1 MVDPLKRGD
10 NKMEGQY
17 QRRRFIKYFSSL
29 LAFGAGSIYS
39 FGRDKG
45 MGTGKT
51 GLLKPGLSEAYG
63 RASAVSGIKK
73 IAVEEH
79 FTTEKILNQ
88 LAARVK
94 AGAVFNMPITYDVSS
109 HSQSFISDKRLKD
122 MDESGIDRQV
132 ISPVCFQDGLV
143 DPSEATALARLTND
157 ELYGIINKYP
167 KRFSGFAGLACQD
180 PEAAAKELDRA
191 VKELGLKGAM
201 IYSHI
206 QGEYLDAKKFW
217 VIFETAERLGV
228 PIYLHPKEPSPD
240 MIKPYSTY
248 PALAGKIW
256 GYAAEA
262 GLHAMRLICSGLF
275 DRYPN
280 LRIILGHGGE
290 GLPALMWRMGMSSDG
305 NQPLRENGGVS
316 AAPSGMSD
324 QLNLKKQPGD
334 YFKDNFYVTTSGM
347 FWVPVLQFL
356 HSAMG
361 PDRVLFAVDYPA
373 ESSSLAVKAIESL
386 SISNKDKEKIFHI
399 NTEKL
404 LKF

>member
-1 MVDPLKRGD
+1 MKNEKERRQFLK
-10 NKMEGQY
+10 Y
-17 QRRRFIKYFSSL
+17 LFSSL
-29 LAFGAGSIYS
+29 AFGVGSIYS
-39 FGRDKG
+39 FGKDKG
-45 MGTGKT
+45 MGTEKAGIIKLGPSVAHGKD
-51 GLLKPGLSEAYG
+51 GV
-63 RASAVSGIKK
+63 VSSIKK
-73 IAVEEH
+73 IPVEEH
-79 FTTEKILNQ
+79 FTTEKILNH

-94 AGAVFNMPITYDVSS
+94 AGAKFNMPITYNVSD
-109 HSQSFISDKRLKD
+109 HAQSFIGDKRLKD
-122 MDESGIDRQV
+122 MDDAGIDMQV

-143 DPSEATALARLTND
+143 DPSEATALARITND
-157 ELYGIINKYP
+157 ELYEIIKKYP
-167 KRFSGFAGLACQD
+167 KRFAGFAGLACQD
-180 PEAAAKELDRA
+180 PDAAAKELERA

-217 VIFETAERLGV
+217 IIFETAERLGV

-262 GLHAMRLICSGLF
+262 GLHAMRLIASGLF
-275 DRYPN
+275 DKYPN

-290 GLPALMWRMGMSSDG
+290 GLPALMWRMGMSGEGSESG
-305 NQPLRENGGVS
+305 Q
-316 AAPSGMSD
+316 PSGGKGSGSSAPPGSD
-324 QLNLKKQPGD
+324 RINLKKQPGD
-334 YFKDNFYVTTSGM
+334 YVKDNFYVSTSGM
-347 FWVPVLQFL
+347 FWAPVLQFL

-386 SISNKDKEKIFHI
+386 AISDEDKEKIFHL

-404 LKF
+404 LKL

>member
-1 MVDPLKRGD
+1 MD
-10 NKMEGQY
+10 NQKE
-17 QRRRFIKYFSSL
+17 RRHFLKYFCSL
-29 LAFGAGSIYS
+29 MAFCATSVLSFKKNNGLTIGKSGPIGSIS
-39 FGRDKG
+39 R
-45 MGTGKT
+45 
-51 GLLKPGLSEAYG
+51 SEAQTVG
-63 RASAVSGIKK
+63 NTVSRMKK

-79 FTTEKILNQ
+79 FTTEKILSH
-88 LAARVK
+88 LGSRVK
-94 AGAVFNMPITYDVSS
+94 SGARFNMPISYEVNAHTPAL
-109 HSQSFISDKRLKD
+109 IGDKRLKD
-122 MDESGIDRQV
+122 MDEAGIDMQV

-143 DPSEATALARLTND
+143 DPSEATALAKLTND
-157 ELYGIINKYP
+157 ELYEIIQKYP
-167 KRFSGFAGLACQD
+167 KRFAGFAGLACQD
-180 PEAAAKELDRA
+180 PDAAAKELERA

-262 GLHAMRLICSGLF
+262 GLHAMRLIFSGLF
-275 DRYPN
+275 DKYPD
-280 LRIILGHGGE
+280 LKIILGHGGE
-290 GLPALMWRMGMSSDG
+290 GLPALMWRMGMDSDSSG
-305 NQPLRENGGVS
+305 GSQLPGQPGQ
-316 AAPSGMSD
+316 SGI
-324 QLNLKKQPGD
+324 KKQPGN
-334 YFKDNFYVTTSGM
+334 YVKDNFYVTTSGM

-373 ESSSLAVKAIESL
+373 ESNILAVKAIESM
-386 SISNKDKEKIFHI
+386 SISDEDKGNIFHL

-404 LKF
+404 LKM

>member
-1 MVDPLKRGD
+1 M
-10 NKMEGQY
+10 NMENQKE
-17 QRRRFIKYFSSL
+17 RRRFLKYLVSL
-29 LAFGAGSIYS
+29 SAVSAGSIIS
-39 FGRDKG
+39 LGKDNGLR
-45 MGTGKT
+45 TGKT
-51 GLLKPGLSEAYG
+51 GPISTSRSEAQTIG
-63 RASAVSGIKK
+63 NNVSRMKK

-79 FTTEKILNQ
+79 FTTEKILNH
-88 LAARVK
+88 LASRVK
-94 AGAVFNMPITYDVSS
+94 AGAKYNMPLPYDVSS
-109 HSQSFISDKRLKD
+109 HTQSFISDKRLKD
-122 MDESGIDRQV
+122 MDEAGIDMQV

-143 DPSEATALARLTND
+143 DPSEAVALSKVTND
-157 ELYGIINKYP
+157 ELYEIIKKYP
-167 KRFSGFAGLACQD
+167 KRFAGFAGLACQD
-180 PEAAAKELDRA
+180 PDAAAKELERA
-191 VKELGLKGAM
+191 VKELGLRGAI

-240 MIKPYSTY
+240 MIKPYLTY

-262 GLHAMRLICSGLF
+262 GLHAMRLIACGLF
-275 DRYPN
+275 DRYPG

-290 GLPALMWRMGMSSDG
+290 GLPALMWRMGMGNDGSDG
-305 NQPLRENGGVS
+305 GQPPGGGGSAS
-316 AAPSGMSD
+316 AAPSGMSGR
-324 QLNLKKQPGD
+324 LTLKKQPGQ
-334 YFKDNFYVTTSGM
+334 YVKDNFYVTTSGM
-347 FWVPVLQFL
+347 FWGPVLQFL

-386 SISNKDKEKIFHI
+386 SISNEDKEKIFHL

-404 LKF
+404 LKL

>member
-1 MVDPLKRGD
+1 
-10 NKMEGQY
+10 MEVLINMENE
-17 QRRRFIKYFSSL
+17 RRRFIKYFSSL
-29 LAFGAGSIYS
+29 LAFGAGSVYS

-45 MGTGKT
+45 METWKI
-51 GLLKPGLSEAYG
+51 GLLKPGLSEAHG
-63 RASAVSGIKK
+63 KADVLPGMKK

-79 FTTEKILNQ
+79 FTTENILNH
-88 LAARVK
+88 LASRVK
-94 AGAVFNMPITYDVSS
+94 AGAKYNMPLSFDLAS
-109 HSQSFISDKRLKD
+109 HAQSFISDKRLRD
-122 MDESGIDRQV
+122 MDEAGIDMQV

-143 DPSEATALARLTND
+143 DPSEATSLARLTND
-157 ELYGIINKYP
+157 ETYEIIKKYP
-167 KRFSGFAGLACQD
+167 KRFAGFAGLACQD
-180 PEAAAKELDRA
+180 PDAAAKELERT

-217 VIFETAERLGV
+217 GIFETAERLGV

-262 GLHAMRLICSGLF
+262 GLHAMRLIASGLF
-275 DRYPN
+275 DKYPD

-305 NQPLRENGGVS
+305 GQPSREGGSGPS
-316 AAPSGMSD
+316 APPGATG
-324 QLNLKKQPGD
+324 QTALKKQPGD
-334 YFKDNFYVTTSGM
+334 YVKDNFYVTTSGM
-347 FWVPVLQFL
+347 FWGPVLEFL

-373 ESSSLAVKAIESL
+373 ESSSLAVKSIESL
-386 SISNKDKEKIFHI
+386 SISNEDKSKIFHL
-399 NTEKL
+399 NAEKL

>member
-1 MVDPLKRGD
+1 
-10 NKMEGQY
+10 MEIQY

-51 GLLKPGLSEAYG
+51 GLLKPLLSEAHG
-63 RASAVSGIKK
+63 KADVVSGMKK

-79 FTTEKILNQ
+79 FTTEKILNH
-88 LAARVK
+88 LASRVK
-94 AGAVFNMPITYDVSS
+94 AGARYNMPLSFDVTS
-109 HSQSFISDKRLKD
+109 HAQSFISDKRLKD
-122 MDESGIDRQV
+122 MDEAGIDMQV
-132 ISPVCFQDGLV
+132 ISPVCFQDGLI
-143 DPSEATALARLTND
+143 DPSEATSLARLTND
-157 ELYGIINKYP
+157 ETYEIIKKYQ
-167 KRFSGFAGLACQD
+167 KRFAGFAGLACQD
-180 PEAAAKELDRA
+180 PDAAAKELERA
-191 VKELGLKGAM
+191 VKQLDLKGAM

-206 QGEYLDAKKFW
+206 QGEYLDAKKFRG
-217 VIFETAERLGV
+217 IFETAERLGV

-275 DRYPN
+275 DQCPN
-280 LRIILGHGGE
+280 LKIILGHGGE
-290 GLPALMWRMGMSSDG
+290 GLPALMWRMGLDSDG
-305 NQPLRENGGVS
+305 NGGGSPGGEGKTSGQIPGQPG
-316 AAPSGMSD
+316 
-324 QLNLKKQPGD
+324 QLGIRKQPGQ
-334 YFKDNFYVTTSGM
+334 YVKDNFYVTTSGM
-347 FWVPVLQFL
+347 FWGPVLEFL

-373 ESSSLAVKAIESL
+373 ESSSLAVKSIESL
-386 SISNKDKEKIFHI
+386 SISNEDKAKIFHL
-399 NTEKL
+399 NAEKL